1 VNDEASTPA
10 STAAAGK
17 PVEAAG
23 GPATQAASP
32 SDTAGKST
40 PDAPTKVAAKAD
52 KPRPRTGARSAP
64 KPVTT
69 RRVLQRFVIP
79 LDSHRGDSRAL
90 YAHGLMF
97 DIDRHSCVIPEHQ
110 SVSFGTYF
118 NAFPAAYWRRWAD
131 LDTVRL
137 NLRVRGNGKVTI
149 FRSTSKGMSW
159 PEQNIVFEGEGV
171 HELNADLPLAPFI
184 DGGWYWFEVL
194 AFSGNDVVIED
205 GNWSAETTR
214 QRPGRVSIGIT
225 TFNRPDYC
233 IDQIRTLG
241 EHDRLLEILDAVYVV
256 DQGNQR
262 IQDQPDFEE
271 CAKGLGDK
279 LHVIEQGNLGGS
291 GGFARAMY
299 ETLQSD
305 ESDYLLLLDDDVICE
320 PEGIIRGATFA
331 DLARQPI
338 LVGGHMF
345 SIFVRSVLHAWGEAV
360 TKYRW
365 MWGPAPHTH
374 HGHDFGA
381 VPLAD
386 TPWLHRRVDVD
397 YNGWWM
403 CLIPVVAL
411 KKIGLALPMFI
422 KWDDADF
429 GLRAGEQGF
438 PTVSLPGVAVWHVPW
453 HEKDDTIDWQA
464 YFHERNRLLSALLH
478 SPYKRGGR
486 LPRESF
492 EVVLKHALAMQ
503 YSPAE
508 MILQA
513 IEDLLEGPQHM
524 HRDIPTKID
533 ELREMRKKYDD
544 ARYAPRLQ
552 AYPPVR
558 GNPPRHGHLPSAP
571 DSKREAAK
579 LALRELPRHFRP
591 VSERAMKHPQA
602 ALPHADQKWWRLA
615 QFDSVIV
622 STADGTG
629 AAWLRRDPAQFRSIM
644 RRSAILHARLA
655 REWDSLA
662 ETYKAAVPTI
672 SGSEAW
678 AKTFAV
684 SERTMTPSRSQ
695 ASRQAKKPTE

>member
-1 VNDEASTPA
+1 MSDQASTPA
-10 STAAAGK
+10 STAAAG
-17 PVEAAG
+17 PPAEPSSGSGAGAAT
-23 GPATQAASP
+23 PAASP
-32 SDTAGKST
+32 TET
-40 PDAPTKVAAKAD
+40 TVVAPTQAVASQPAP
-52 KPRPRTGARSAP
+52 KPKPKARSATRAAP
-64 KPVTT
+64 KPATNW
-69 RRVLQRFVIP
+69 RVLQRFVIP

-110 SVSFGTYF
+110 TISFGTYF
-118 NAFPAAYWRRWAD
+118 NAFPASYWRRWAD

-137 NLRVRGNGKVTI
+137 SLRVRGNGKVTI

-159 PEQNIVFEGEGV
+159 PEQNIVFEGDGT
-171 HELNADLPLAPFI
+171 HELSADLPLAPFI

-205 GNWSAETTR
+205 GDWSAETIKDR
-214 QRPGRVSIGIT
+214 RGRVSIGIT
-225 TFNRPDYC
+225 TFNRPEFC
-233 IDQIRTLG
+233 VDQIRTLG

-262 IQDQPDFEE
+262 IQDHPEFEE
-271 CAKGLGDK
+271 YAKGLGDK

-291 GGFARAMY
+291 GGFSRAMY
-299 ETLQSD
+299 ETLQAD

-345 SIFVRSVLHAWGEAV
+345 SIFVRSVLHTWGEAV
-360 TKYRW
+360 AKYRW
-365 MWGPAPHTH
+365 MWGPAPNTY

-381 VPLAD
+381 TPLAA

-403 CLIPVVAL
+403 CLIPVAAL

-508 MILQA
+508 MILEA

-524 HRDIPTKID
+524 HRDIATKITK
-533 ELREMRKKYDD
+533 LREMRSKYDD
-544 ARYAPRLQ
+544 SRYSDRLQ
-552 AYPPVR
+552 AYPPVH
-558 GNPPRHGHLPSAP
+558 GNPPRRGRLPLAP
-571 DSKREAAK
+571 NSKRAATK
-579 LALRELPRHFRP
+579 LALRELPRHFRA
-591 VSERAMKHPQA
+591 VSEQAKSNPQA

-615 QFDSVIV
+615 QFDSVLV
-622 STADGTG
+622 SAADGTG

-655 REWDSLA
+655 REWDTLA
-662 ETYKAAVPTI
+662 ATYKAAVPSI
-672 SGSEAW
+672 SGPESW
-678 AKTFAV
+678 AKTFAQ
-684 SERTMTPSRSQ
+684 SEATTTPSRS
-695 ASRQAKKPTE
+695 AARKRRP

>member
-1 VNDEASTPA
+1 VSDQA
-10 STAAAGK
+10 STAAGTASGAAEPT
-17 PVEAAG
+17 PV
-23 GPATQAASP
+23 
-32 SDTAGKST
+32 K
-40 PDAPTKVAAKAD
+40 KA
-52 KPRPRTGARSAP
+52 RPRTRPESGPRAAP
-64 KPVTT
+64 KPTKAW
-69 RRVLQRFVIP
+69 RVLQQFVIP

-137 NLRVRGNGKVTI
+137 NLRVRGNGKITI
-149 FRSTSKGMSW
+149 FRSTSKGMNW
-159 PEQNIVFEGEGV
+159 PEQNIVFEGDGV
-171 HELNADLPLAPFI
+171 HQLHADLPLAPFI

-194 AFSGNDVVIED
+194 AFSGNDVVVED
-205 GNWSAETTR
+205 GDWSAETARRTR
-214 QRPGRVSIGIT
+214 GRVSIGIT

-233 IDQIRTLG
+233 VEQIRALG
-241 EHDRLLEILDAVYVV
+241 AHDRLLEVLDAVYIV
-256 DQGNQR
+256 DQGDQR
-262 IQDQPDFEE
+262 IQDHPGFDDA
-271 CAKGLGDK
+271 AKDLGDK

-291 GGFARAMY
+291 GGFARAMH
-299 ETLQSD
+299 ETLKAD
-305 ESDYLLLLDDDVICE
+305 ESKYLLLLDDDVICE

-331 DLARQPI
+331 DFARQPI

-345 SIFVRSVLHAWGEAV
+345 SIFSRSVLHAWGEEVA
-360 TKYRW
+360 KYRW

-381 VPLAD
+381 SPLAN

-403 CLIPVVAL
+403 CLIPVAAI

-513 IEDLLEGPQHM
+513 IEDLLEGPHHM
-524 HRDIPTKID
+524 HRDIPTKIN
-533 ELREMRKKYDD
+533 ELRKLRSTFDD
-544 ARYAPRLQ
+544 SRYAPRLQ

-558 GNPPRHGHLPSAP
+558 GNPPRRGHLPSAP
-571 DSKREAAK
+571 TTKRAATK
-579 LALRELPRHFRP
+579 LALREIPRQFRR
-591 VSERAMKHPQA
+591 VSERAKNHPQA
-602 ALPHADQKWWRLA
+602 ALPHSDQKWWRLA
-615 QFDSVIV
+615 QFDSVLV
-622 STADGTG
+622 SAADGSG
-629 AAWLRRDPAQFRSIM
+629 AAWLRRDPDRFRSLI
-644 RRSAILHARLA
+644 RRSVILHARLA
-655 REWDSLA
+655 REWDQLTV
-662 ETYKAAVPTI
+662 TYKAAVPTI
-672 SGSEAW
+672 TAPAAWAETFARSEAT
-678 AKTFAV
+678 A
-684 SERTMTPSRSQ
+684 TPSRSQ
-695 ASRQAKKPTE
+695 AQRDAHE

>member
-1 VNDEASTPA
+1 MSDQASTTAGATAPA
-10 STAAAGK
+10 DAATPDWAAVQAAAGVDVRK
-17 PVEAAG
+17 
-23 GPATQAASP
+23 
-32 SDTAGKST
+32 
-40 PDAPTKVAAKAD
+40 
-52 KPRPRTGARSAP
+52 KPRKAAVPRKAP
-64 KPVTT
+64 AEPPEPN
-69 RRVLQRFVIP
+69 RRVLQQFVIP

-131 LDTVRL
+131 LDKVRL
-137 NLRVRGNGKVTI
+137 SLRVRGNGKVTI

-159 PEQNIVFEGEGV
+159 PEQNIVFEGDGT
-171 HELNADLPLAPFI
+171 HELQADLPLAPFI

-205 GNWSAETTR
+205 GNWSAQTSR
-214 QRPGRVSIGIT
+214 DDRGRVSIGIT
-225 TFNRPDYC
+225 TYNRPDFC
-233 IDQIRTLG
+233 VDQIRTLG
-241 EHDRLLEILDAVYVV
+241 AHTRLLEVLDAVYVV
-256 DQGNQR
+256 DQGDQR
-262 IQDQPDFEE
+262 IQDHPDFDEF
-271 CAKGLGDK
+271 AKDLGDK

-299 ETLQSD
+299 ETLQAD
-305 ESDYLLLLDDDVICE
+305 DSDYLLLLDDDVICE
-320 PEGIIRGATFA
+320 PEGIIRAATFA

-360 TKYRW
+360 AKYRW
-365 MWGPAPHTH
+365 MWGPAPNTY

-381 VPLAD
+381 TPLAQ

-403 CLIPVVAL
+403 CLIPVAAL

-429 GLRAGEQGF
+429 GLRAGEHGF

-453 HEKDDTIDWQA
+453 HEKDDTLDWQA

-513 IEDLLEGPQHM
+513 IEDLLEGPHHM
-524 HRDIPTKID
+524 HRDIGTKIN
-533 ELREMRKKYDD
+533 ELREMRSRFDD
-544 ARYAPRLQ
+544 SRFAPRLQ

-558 GNPPRHGHLPSAP
+558 GNPPRRGRLPAAP
-571 DSKREAAK
+571 DTKKAAAT

-591 VSERAMKHPQA
+591 VSERAKHNPQA

-615 QFDSVIV
+615 QFDSVLV
-622 STADGTG
+622 SSADGSG
-629 AAWLRRDPAQFRSIM
+629 AAWLRRDPVQFRSIM
-644 RRSAILHARLA
+644 RRSTVLHARLA
-655 REWDSLA
+655 RDWEQLA
-662 ETYKAAVPTI
+662 DTYKAAVPTI
-672 SGSEAW
+672 SAPAAW
-678 AKTFAV
+678 AKTFAR
-684 SERTMTPSRSQ
+684 SEATATHSRSQ
-695 ASRQAKKPTE
+695 TQRDARR